1 MKRPLFSF
9 GIIFIQAWGEN
20 NNVELETRH
29 FRKEL
34 RLKILKLRGIVVV
47 VHQFSKLKQILF
59 QERSIFHFPLL
70 GLMKPVEFLKNRF

>member
-1 MKRPLFSF
+1 MFSF
-9 GIIFIQAWGEN
+9 GIIVIEAWGEN

-47 VHQFSKLKQILF
+47 VHQFSKLKRILF
-59 QERSIFHFPLL
+59 QERSIFYFPFL
-70 GLMKPVEFLKNRF
+70 GFWKPV